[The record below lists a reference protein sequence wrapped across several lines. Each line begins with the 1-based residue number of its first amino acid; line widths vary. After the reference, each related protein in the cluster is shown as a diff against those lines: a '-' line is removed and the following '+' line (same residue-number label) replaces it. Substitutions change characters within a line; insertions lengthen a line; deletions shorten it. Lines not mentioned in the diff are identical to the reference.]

1 MTSMVVNQV
10 AYLRTSREF
19 PEDLRQLTVEISKS
33 YIDIASNINV
43 RTIGI
48 FPATRPAVTGESWYF
63 SSQRQQTLRQVF
75 SFEATTSIN
84 HGLDFDNIDR
94 FTSNYGEYT
103 DGTNWYGLISGT
115 NVAITGQISFY
126 VTPTQIVFVVD
137 AGAPVLTR
145 GNIVLT
151 WLSQV

>member
-1 MTSMVVNQV
+1 MSSQVVNQIS
-10 AYLRTSREF
+10 YLRTSREF
-19 PEDLRQLTVEISKS
+19 PEDLRQLTVEISKT
-33 YIDIASNINV
+33 YIDIATTVNT

-63 SSQRQQTLRQVF
+63 SSRRQQSLRQVF
-75 SFEATTSIN
+75 EFTTTTAIT

-103 DGTNWYGLISGT
+103 DGTNWYGLINGT
-115 NVAITGQISFY
+115 SVAITGQISFY
-126 VTPTQIVFVVD
+126 VTPTQIVFVVG
-137 AGAPVLTR
+137 AGAPSISR